1 VDCKQRDIMVKIKIG
16 RKKVSEIKDKVLAVG
31 IFEGKQ
37 VPKELAQF
45 TKGITKKQFEGKLG
59 QTYAATTLGKAGF
72 DRLLLIG
79 LGKAKEFNL
88 DFARRMAGTAVRYA
102 ESNKAGSLCISVLE
116 EKTCLPVDIIQAST
130 EGAILAGYKFTQFK
144 TKKEDIFDVGDVY
157 LVLGSHCPGAQEAVQ
172 RGTILAEA
180 QNFVRDLN
188 ELPAN
193 IATPTHIADNAK
205 KLAKQNKIK
214 IKIIEKAEMK
224 KLGMGGIL
232 AVNRGSDEPPKLVV
246 LEYNSGKKLPL
257 YSIVGKG
264 ITFDS
269 GGISLKPSKG
279 MEEMK
284 YDKTGALVVLGIMK
298 AVSELKL
305 PIRLLGLMPL
315 TENMPSG
322 SAQKPGDII
331 KAYNGKTI
339 EVINT
344 DAEGRLILAD
354 ALAYAAKQK
363 PKAII
368 DLATL
373 TGAVIVC
380 LGRAGAGLMSNDDK
394 LAKTIQDSGLKTYE
408 RVWRLPLWQDYTEL
422 MKSDFADLKNVSGVG
437 EAGTITAAAF
447 LKEFVGETKW
457 AHLDIAGVDLVN
469 RPHPYFSKGAT
480 GTGVRLVTEALK
492 NLSSRK

>member
-1 VDCKQRDIMVKIKIG
+1 MVKIKIG
-16 RKKVSEIKDKVLAVG
+16 KKKISDVKDNVLAVG
-31 IFEGKQ
+31 VFEGKK
-37 VPKELAQF
+37 VPKELSQF
-45 TKGITKKQFEGKLG
+45 TKGITKKQFVGKLG
-59 QTYAATTLGKAGF
+59 QTYTATTLGKAGF

-88 DFARRMAGTAVRYA
+88 DFARRMSGTAVRYA
-102 ESNKAGSLCISVLE
+102 ESNKSASLCISVLE
-116 EKTCLPVDIIQAST
+116 EKTCLPVDIIQALT

-144 TKKEDIFDVGDVY
+144 TKKEDIFNVGDVF
-157 LVLGSHCPGAQEAVQ
+157 LVLGSACPGADEAVK
-172 RGTILAEA
+172 RGTILANA
-180 QNFVRDLN
+180 QNFVRDIN

-193 IATPTHIADNAK
+193 FATPTHIAKEAT
-205 KLAKQNKIK
+205 KLAKNNKLKIK
-214 IKIIEKAEMK
+214 VIEKSGMK

-232 AVNRGSDEPPKLVV
+232 GVNRGSDEPPKLVI
-246 LEYNSGKKLPL
+246 LEYNTGKKLPQ

-269 GGISLKPSKG
+269 GGISLKPSRG

-284 YDKTGALVVLGIMK
+284 YDKTGAMVVLGIMK

-305 PIRLLGLMPL
+305 PIRLTGFMPL

-322 SAQKPGDII
+322 GAQKPGDII

-363 PKAII
+363 PEAII

-394 LAKTIQDSGLKTYE
+394 LAKTLEDAGLKTYE
-408 RVWRLPLWQDYTEL
+408 RIWRLPLWSDYSEL

-457 AHLDIAGVDLVN
+457 AHIDIAGVDLVN

-492 NLSSRK
+492 NLSKKK